1 MATPGNNN
9 EAGARQDN
17 AAQAPAEGL
26 VYITPG
32 SGFSGAADD
41 KISLRQIWQI
51 LWQGKGIVIATTII
65 FAVGSITYALQAKEI
80 FRAEVLLA
88 PAAEQSAPMLGG
100 QLGGIAALAGVSMG
114 DSNDVEAL
122 AVLQS
127 RKFARDFIE
136 QMNLLPVFF
145 EKNWDAANKRWVQE
159 DPDEVP
165 DVRDGVKFFHENI
178 LSVSEAR
185 STGLVTLAIE
195 WTDPD
200 IAAAW
205 ASVLVQRL
213 NDRLREK
220 ALQEAET
227 NVAYLQ
233 SELASTTLV
242 TLQESIGRLLESE
255 LPKLMLA
262 KGNEEF
268 AFKILDPAVSPKHRV
283 RPKRVLTVVIGTIL
297 GGLLGMFM
305 VLVGHS
311 GRAAV
316 DS

>member
-1 MATPGNNN
+1 MVTSVNY
-9 EAGARQDN
+9 AGDT
-17 AAQAPAEGL
+17 L
-26 VYITPG
+26 
-32 SGFSGAADD
+32 
-41 KISLRQIWQI
+41 SLRQFWQV
-51 LWQGKGIVIATTII
+51 LWQGKRTVIASTII
-65 FAVGSITYALQAKEI
+65 FAVGSVAYALLAKEV
-80 FRAEVLLA
+80 FRAEV
-88 PAAEQSAPMLGG
+88 
-100 QLGGIAALAGVSMG
+100 VG
-114 DSNDVEAL
+114 DGKDVEAL

-136 QMNLLPVFF
+136 QFDLLPVFF
-145 EKNWDAANKRWVQE
+145 EKDWDADTNRWLQK
-159 DPDEVP
+159 DPADAP
-165 DVRDGVKFFHENI
+165 DVRDGVKFFHEEI

-185 STGLVTLAIE
+185 STGLVTLAVE

-205 ASVLVQRL
+205 AGILVQRL

-233 SELASTTLV
+233 SEMASTTLV

-268 AFKILDPAVSPKHRV
+268 AFKIVDPAVSPKHRV
-283 RPKRVLTVVIGTIL
+283 RPKRALTAVIGTIL
-297 GGLLGMFM
+297 GGLLGMFI

-311 GRAAV
+311 GRAPA

>member
-1 MATPGNNN
+1 MVTSDNYVGN
-9 EAGARQDN
+9 
-17 AAQAPAEGL
+17 
-26 VYITPG
+26 T
-32 SGFSGAADD
+32 
-41 KISLRQIWQI
+41 ISLRQIWQV
-51 LWQGKGIVIATTII
+51 LWQGKRTIIATTII
-65 FAVGSITYALQAKEI
+65 FAVGSVAYALLAKEV
-80 FRAEVLLA
+80 FRAEVLLV
-88 PAAEQSAPMLGG
+88 PATEQSAPMLGG
-100 QLGGIAALAGVSMG
+100 QLGGIAALAGVSVG
-114 DSNDVEAL
+114 DGKDVEAL

-136 QMNLLPVFF
+136 QFDLLPLFF
-145 EKNWDAANKRWVQE
+145 EKDWDADANRWLQE
-159 DPDEVP
+159 DPADAP
-165 DVRDGVKFFHENI
+165 DVRDGVKFFHEEI

-185 STGLVTLAIE
+185 STGLVTLAVE

-205 ASVLVQRL
+205 AGILVRRL

-233 SELASTTLV
+233 SEMASTTLV

-268 AFKILDPAVSPKHRV
+268 AFKIVDPAVSPKHRV
-283 RPKRVLTVVIGTIL
+283 RPKRALTAVIGTIL
-297 GGLLGMFM
+297 GGLLGMFI

-311 GRAAV
+311 GRAPA

>member
-1 MATPGNNN
+1 MGDT
-9 EAGARQDN
+9 
-17 AAQAPAEGL
+17 
-26 VYITPG
+26 
-32 SGFSGAADD
+32 
-41 KISLRQIWQI
+41 ISLRQIWQI
-51 LWQGKGIVIATTII
+51 LWKGKGIVIASTII
-65 FAVGSITYALQAKEI
+65 FAVGSVAYALLAKEI
-80 FRAEVLLA
+80 YRAEVLLV
-88 PAAEQSAPMLGG
+88 PAAEQSAPSLGG
-100 QLGGIAALAGVSMG
+100 QLGGFAALAGVSVG
-114 DSNDVEAL
+114 DGKDVEAL

-136 QMNLLPVFF
+136 QLDLLPVFF
-145 EKNWDAANKRWVQE
+145 EENWDAANKRWMSE

-165 DVRDGVKFFHENI
+165 DVRDGVKLFHEEV
-178 LSVSEAR
+178 LSVSEER
-185 STGLVTLAIE
+185 STGLVTLAVE

-205 ASVLVQRL
+205 AGILVERL

-268 AFKILDPAVSPKHRV
+268 AFKIVDPAVSPKHRV
-283 RPKRVLTVVIGTIL
+283 RPKRSLTVVIGTIL
-297 GGLLGMFM
+297 GGLLGMFI

-311 GRAAV
+311 GRSAV